1 MKLIHVVAAAA
12 LVTALPLALT
22 AQERDRLQR
31 DRLQRDRYQ
40 IDTTV
45 SIERQGSVDLSLV
58 SGRIRVTGWDRKDVR
73 VTASIDEGSLKFN
86 ANPSRVT
93 LSVDHRDGSRR
104 RHGSLGDARFDVFVP
119 RGTRLILEAV
129 SGDIIA
135 SGVQGE
141 IEAGSVSGD
150 VSVTGAVRDVRL
162 ESVSGSVHVSQVTGN
177 LSAESVSG
185 DVRAEGIS
193 GNVEASTV
201 SGTVRLL
208 GIQTRY
214 VRTESVSGAIIYTGN
229 IDPAGKYDFESHS
242 GSLRLNLPRGA
253 GAQFEVETFSG
264 DVDSDFAITMQPG
277 GRKRNKGR
285 FEFTIGDGRARVS
298 AQTFSGRII
307 INDTS
312 TDSPTR
318 RD

>member
-1 MKLIHVVAAAA
+1 R
-12 LVTALPLALT
+12 LV
-22 AQERDRLQR
+22 
-31 DRLQRDRYQ
+31 
-40 IDTTV
+40 
-45 SIERQGSVDLSLV
+45 
-58 SGRIRVTGWDRKDVR
+58 
-73 VTASIDEGSLKFN
+73 
-86 ANPSRVT
+86 
-93 LSVDHRDGSRR
+93 
-104 RHGSLGDARFDVFVP
+104 
-119 RGTRLILEAV
+119 LEAV

-135 SGVQGE
+135 NGVQGE

-150 VSVTGAVRDVRL
+150 VSVTGAVRDVSL

-185 DVRAEGIS
+185 EVRAEGIN

-214 VRTESVSGAIIYTGN
+214 VRTESVSGDIIYTGN

-242 GSLRLNLPRGA
+242 GTLRLNLPRGA

-277 GRKRNKGR
+277 ERKRKKGR
-285 FEFTIGDGRARVS
+285 FEFTIGDGKARVS

-312 TDSPTR
+312 TDAPTR